1 MDSNQKRFVEDALD
15 LLNELDEGLM
25 QLESNPQATAP
36 LEQVFRTMHTIKGG
50 ANMFGFENI
59 GELAHQLET
68 LYDMVRQGKMQITD
82 GLISLTLHAFD
93 KVRDLLKEK
102 DVARINNAEVLKD
115 HLTSAVNFLK
125 VAESESSAD
134 ISQTTNAKNKDELA
148 TFCLRISPT
157 INITE
162 DGNHPLV
169 FIVQDI
175 SALGTSKVILIQKPS
190 REVDHWEVFITT
202 TAPQSELESY
212 FIFVE
217 NECVVSYFKLTPCDL
232 FEQPEFSEY
241 LNSLDNLPAD
251 PTKIATFV
259 ALRLATY
266 HQQKDED
273 EEIAEIGN
281 TKKRSVSDSYIK
293 VSKRKVDDLLN
304 WISELI
310 ILQAQLATTA
320 SSIQSTAL
328 NDVAEQLEMITG
340 RLRDTSL
347 EIGLVPVE
355 TLVTKFKRLVRDLS
369 KQLNKKVNFLS
380 EGADTEMDK
389 DVIEMMADP
398 MVHIIR
404 NSIDHGIEPAVERKA
419 IGKSEH
425 GTVKLKAFNSS
436 SYVNI
441 IISDD
446 GKGISREN
454 VLQKAL
460 EKKLISPNENPSNED
475 VFNLIFH
482 PGLSTAS
489 QVSDVSGRG
498 VGMDVVKQRID
509 ELRGSVAVKSIAGKG
524 TAIHIKLPLS
534 RSIIEGLLV
543 NVAETRYVV
552 PLNVIERIDRIPYAE
567 IHREDKVDK
576 TVIVNE
582 EPLPVLSLRQ
592 RFHNDV
598 NPPKTADIISVLV
611 NGIKKGIAV
620 DRIEG
625 KMQTVMKP
633 LGDVYKQQDF
643 ISGSTILGNGTLALV
658 LDPARLFLSTSHKE
672 FSDKYERSN

>member
-15 LLNELDEGLM
+15 LLNELDEGLL
-25 QLESNPQATAP
+25 QLEANPQASAP

-59 GELAHQLET
+59 GELAHHLET
-68 LYDMVRQGKMQITD
+68 LYDLVRQGKMQVTD
-82 GLISLTLHAFD
+82 GLISITLHAFD

-102 DVARINNAEVLKD
+102 DAARINNAEALKD
-115 HLTSAVNFLK
+115 HLKTAIDFLK
-125 VAESESSAD
+125 VIEAESASDLSKASGTA
-134 ISQTTNAKNKDELA
+134 IQKDELA
-148 TFCLRISPT
+148 TFLLRISPS
-157 INITE
+157 ISITE

-169 FIVQDI
+169 FIVQDV
-175 SALGTSKVILIQKPS
+175 SALGTSRSILTKKENG
-190 REVDHWEVFITT
+190 EVAHWEVFITT

-217 NECVVSYFKLTPCDL
+217 NECTVTYSRLTPCDL
-232 FEQPEFSEY
+232 FEQPEFTAYLDSLGGHPVEMAKVQTYVTLRMEAYNEQREDDADESE
-241 LNSLDNLPAD
+241 S
-251 PTKIATFV
+251 V
-259 ALRLATY
+259 AVRRRNA
-266 HQQKDED
+266 
-273 EEIAEIGN
+273 G
-281 TKKRSVSDSYIK
+281 DSYIK

-310 ILQAQLATTA
+310 ILQAQLTTTA
-320 SSIQSTAL
+320 SSISNTAL
-328 NDVAEQLEMITG
+328 TDVTEQLEMITG

-369 KQLNKKVNFLS
+369 KQLDKKVNFLS

-398 MVHIIR
+398 MIHIIR
-404 NSIDHGIEPAVERKA
+404 NSIDHGIETPAERKA
-419 IGKSEH
+419 AGKSEH

-446 GKGISREN
+446 GKGIPKES
-454 VLQKAL
+454 VLKKAI
-460 EKKLISPNENPSNED
+460 EKGLVSADNQLSDEEIFD
-475 VFNLIFH
+475 LIFH

-498 VGMDVVKQRID
+498 VGMDVVKQKID
-509 ELRGSVAVKSIAGKG
+509 ELRGSVSVKSQPGKG
-524 TAIHIKLPLS
+524 TAVHIKLPLS

-552 PLNVIERIDRIPYAE
+552 PLNVVERIDRIPYAE
-567 IHREDKVDK
+567 VHRDDKVNK

-582 EPLPVLSLRQ
+582 EPLTVLSLRQ
-592 RFHNDV
+592 RFHDEI
-598 NPPKTADIISVLV
+598 NPPKTTDIISVLV
-611 NGIKKGIAV
+611 NGIRKGIAV
-620 DRIEG
+620 DKIEG

-633 LGDVYKQQDF
+633 LGDAYKQQDF
-643 ISGSTILGNGTLALV
+643 ISGSTILGNGNLALV
-658 LDPARLFLSTSHKE
+658 LDPSRLFSTIHA
-672 FSDKYERSN
+672 